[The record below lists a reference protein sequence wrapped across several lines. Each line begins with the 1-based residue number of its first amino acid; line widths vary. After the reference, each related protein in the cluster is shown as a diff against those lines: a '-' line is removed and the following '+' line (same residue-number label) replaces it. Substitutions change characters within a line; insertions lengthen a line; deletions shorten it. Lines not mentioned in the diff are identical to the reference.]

1 MLNRLVIFAKKHKK
15 LLLTIAIVL
24 ALVLF
29 AKSIFFENGTSAEV
43 KSSEKMS
50 QSEQNDKIKANA
62 DKYQPKYDWL
72 EKHPSEMGITAKS
85 AIAIDQKGGLI
96 AYAKNE
102 HDKLPPASITKV
114 LTLITVLENMK
125 TDKLCEVSQK
135 AADTQ
140 PNKIVMR
147 AGEKLR
153 VEDLLYGM
161 MMISANDAAEVLAEC
176 YDGGR
181 DKFIEKMNE
190 RVRLLGLKNSVFRDP
205 NGLNDVDQ
213 LSSSYDMAT
222 ITRYGLLTQ
231 PKLLDYMGKKGD
243 YSVYPSENNE
253 SHSWYQI
260 SHLLSTYQGMEGAK
274 TGYTHEA
281 KNTYIGVASRENRR
295 IIIVYF
301 AAETT
306 TSDATSLLE
315 YGFSNN
321 PNL

>member
-1 MLNRLVIFAKKHKK
+1 
-15 LLLTIAIVL
+15 LLTIAIVL
-24 ALVLF
+24 ALALF
-29 AKSIFFENGTSAEV
+29 AKSIFFENKTSAEV
-43 KSSEKMS
+43 KSSEKIS
-50 QSEQNDKIKANA
+50 QFEQNKKIKANI
-62 DKYQPKYDWL
+62 DKYQPKYDWFN
-72 EKHPSEMGITAKS
+72 KHPSEMGITAKS
-85 AIAIDQKGGLI
+85 AIVIDQSSGQI
-96 AYAKNE
+96 AFAKNE
-102 HDKLPPASITKV
+102 HGKLPPASITKV

-125 TDKLCEVSQK
+125 ADKLCEVSQK

-140 PNKIVMR
+140 PNKIVMK
-147 AGEKLR
+147 AGEKLK

-181 DKFIEKMNE
+181 DKFIDKMNE
-190 RVRLLGLKNSVFRDP
+190 KIRLLGLKDSSFKDP
-205 NGLNDVDQ
+205 SGLNDVDQ

-231 PKLLDYMGKKGD
+231 PKLLDYMGRKGD
-243 YSVYPSENNE
+243 YPVYPSENNE

-281 KNTYIGVASRENRR
+281 KNTYIGIASRDNRR